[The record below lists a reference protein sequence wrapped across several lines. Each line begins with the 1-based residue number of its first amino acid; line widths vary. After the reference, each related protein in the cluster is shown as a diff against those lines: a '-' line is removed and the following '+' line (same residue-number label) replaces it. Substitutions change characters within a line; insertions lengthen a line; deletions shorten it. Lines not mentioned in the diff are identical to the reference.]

1 MVSVLYLYKDGVKM
15 NNLQINNVVDN
26 KLNVLR
32 KNTFKRAVIVSAA
45 TMVGSGLTMMGNGNI
60 MDATIVG
67 SSVLMFSSFGYLYPA
82 LSYLSYLEGIKK
94 DLKKGINNYEN
105 VSEKNFNLMLKP
117 YMKTFKKND

>member
-15 NNLQINNVVDN
+15 NNLQINKVVDN
-26 KLNVLR
+26 KLNVLK

-67 SSVLMFSSFGYLYPA
+67 SSVLMFSSMGYLYPS
-82 LSYLSYLEGIKK
+82 LSDLSYLEGIKK

-105 VSEKNFNLMLKP
+105 VSEKNFDMMLKP
-117 YMKTFKKND
+117 YMKTLNK

>member
-60 MDATIVG
+60 MDATLVG

-82 LSYLSYLEGIKK
+82 LSDLSYLEGIKK